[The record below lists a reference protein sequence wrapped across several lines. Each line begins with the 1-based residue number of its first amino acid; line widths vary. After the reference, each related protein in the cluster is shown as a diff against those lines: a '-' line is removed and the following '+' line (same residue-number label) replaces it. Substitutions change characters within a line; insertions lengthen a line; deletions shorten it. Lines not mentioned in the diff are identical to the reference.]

1 MKDLN
6 IFFFFLIGA
15 VVIFEK
21 FGRDQRQGR
30 RYLFRSNSAYET
42 DQSLSTHKYPLRSD
56 NSKFPRYLGYTPSSQ
71 HSSER
76 AQQRLWEIYS
86 TRQWHGE
93 KDEASTAVNREE
105 TGWKGGE
112 GGGGD
117 NCSSISLRSFSRVI
131 APDRINFPC
140 RLPFSFATPLTRPRG
155 SPKENPR
162 YFVHLRNLLFSFG

>member
-1 MKDLN
+1 MHKFN
-6 IFFFFLIGA
+6 ARGVRKIWTFFFFFFLIGA
-15 VVIFEK
+15 VVISGK

-105 TGWKGGE
+105 TGWKRGEGRRE
-112 GGGGD
+112 GGGITARPFHFVV
-117 NCSSISLRSFSRVI
+117 SLASLHQIESIFLVDFRSRS
-131 APDRINFPC
+131 
-140 RLPFSFATPLTRPRG
+140 RPR
-155 SPKENPR
+155 
-162 YFVHLRNLLFSFG
+162 